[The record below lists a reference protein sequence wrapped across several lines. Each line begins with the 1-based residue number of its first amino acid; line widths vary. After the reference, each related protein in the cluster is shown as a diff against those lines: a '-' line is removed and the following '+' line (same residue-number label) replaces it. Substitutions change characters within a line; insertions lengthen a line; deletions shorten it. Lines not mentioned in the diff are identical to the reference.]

1 VSWRA
6 ELTGVSKYSGE
17 DKQKGGRQHPRRGF
31 AGRRECQKV
40 GSSMKGGSGA
50 LGIAAHQRG

>member
-1 VSWRA
+1 
-6 ELTGVSKYSGE
+6 VSKYSGE
-17 DKQKGGRQHPRRGF
+17 DKQKGGRQHPGRGF

-50 LGIAAHQRG
+50 LGIVAHQKG